1 MKGNYTKPMLA
12 VELFSLGQSVAR
24 DCSTSIP
31 KDQLNFA
38 DPGQC
43 VWDLGN
49 GATVFVSQP
58 TCSIPGENMGVGC
71 YNNPG
76 EGQFVFRS

>member
-24 DCSTSIP
+24 DCATSIP
-31 KDQLNFA
+31 KDQLTFNE
-38 DPGQC
+38 PGTC
-43 VWDLGN
+43 IWDLG
-49 GATVFVSQP
+49 GGMKVFVAPP
-58 TCSIPGENMGVGC
+58 TCNIPGENMDVGC

-76 EGQFVFRS
+76 EGQYVFRS